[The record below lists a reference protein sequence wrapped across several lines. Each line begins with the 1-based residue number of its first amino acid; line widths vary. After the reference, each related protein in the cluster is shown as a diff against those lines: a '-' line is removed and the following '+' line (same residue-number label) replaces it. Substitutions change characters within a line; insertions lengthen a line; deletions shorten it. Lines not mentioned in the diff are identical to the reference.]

1 MCPNGLC
8 RAVGW
13 ARAGHLRH
21 RRVTASRRRRLE
33 VSRLR
38 CRRAGKKMPRG
49 VPQRQWR
56 VGVDARESKA
66 EDGPGDPR
74 AEGQAT
80 EHGWPGRKFG
90 LAGW

>member
-1 MCPNGLC
+1 MLGQGWVIPVPDWAVQ
-8 RAVGW
+8 AVGW

-38 CRRAGKKMPRG
+38 GRRAGKKMPCG
-49 VPQRQWR
+49 VPQRLWR

-66 EDGPGDPR
+66 EDGP
-74 AEGQAT
+74 
-80 EHGWPGRKFG
+80 
-90 LAGW
+90 